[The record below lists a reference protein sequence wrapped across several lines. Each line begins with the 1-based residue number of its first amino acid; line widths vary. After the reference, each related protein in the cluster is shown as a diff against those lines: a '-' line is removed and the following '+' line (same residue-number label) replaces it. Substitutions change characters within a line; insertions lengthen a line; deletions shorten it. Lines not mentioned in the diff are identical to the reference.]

1 MYFLSNIWDNIYF
14 FLNKIEEMQELKT
27 LATLKN
33 PWVELEI
40 ILLKDTYFLSTINSE
55 WGLLFGFTLTQA
67 IGGVELGDEG

>member
-1 MYFLSNIWDNIYF
+1 MYFLSNIWDNTCF

-40 ILLKDTYFLSTINSE
+40 ILLKDKYFLSTINSG
-55 WGLLFGFTLTQA
+55 WGLLFGFALTQA
-67 IGGVELGDEG
+67 IEVLN

>member
-55 WGLLFGFTLTQA
+55 WGLLFGFALTQA
-67 IGGVELGDEG
+67 IWGVELGDEG

>member
-1 MYFLSNIWDNIYF
+1 
-14 FLNKIEEMQELKT
+14 MQELKT

-40 ILLKDTYFLSTINSE
+40 ILFKDKYFLSTINSG

>member
-40 ILLKDTYFLSTINSE
+40 ILLKDKYFLSTINSE
-55 WGLLFGFTLTQA
+55 WGLLFGFALTQA

>member
-40 ILLKDTYFLSTINSE
+40 ILLKDKYFLSTINSE
-55 WGLLFGFTLTQA
+55 WGLFFGFALTQA

>member
-1 MYFLSNIWDNIYF
+1 
-14 FLNKIEEMQELKT
+14 MQELKT

-40 ILLKDTYFLSTINSE
+40 ILLKDKYFLSTINSG
-55 WGLLFGFTLTQA
+55 WGLLFGFALTQA

>member
-27 LATLKN
+27 LATSKN

-40 ILLKDTYFLSTINSE
+40 ILLKDKYFLSTINSE
-55 WGLLFGFTLTQA
+55 WGLLFGFALTQA